1 MAAVG
6 RRKSPVSAQCHTPLQ
21 VDFAVP
27 VQVAAVHTHRKS
39 VERLRELV
47 SGVSQR
53 AGHLLLA
60 GTPIGAAVPAAFFRA
75 TAVFVPVGPHVPDG
89 PRVVVDVELL
99 LAEGKP
105 AVHHGLQPQL
115 SLQQLFR
122 NDESRHGHVEGEV
135 GGDDLVAP
143 QDAAHHH
150 RLGLDVDQLVAV
162 ALADEVEV
170 VLVAG
175 RRARHDHVDREAGF
189 FHDVPDGV
197 LAELHL
203 QLQRTAGAEPALA
216 LKGQADALVGAVVH
230 ANQAGHLPA
239 ANFADGVELPDLL
252 ENGVEPRLFF
262 RALGAT
268 FDYLQCALGPANMSF
283 VDTLRQWDE
292 AVTCADRQDWPEAL
306 SIFLSIQQPNSKICF
321 DIGCLHLLNQD
332 LDAAEKVGLEYT
344 QSEALATF
352 IHKVTDSPTNQRAFD
367 CSIRKDEHLAVAF
380 FQRGITFYKQKRQ
393 AA

>member
-6 RRKSPVSAQCHTPLQ
+6 RRESPVSVQRHTPLQ

-27 VQVAAVHTHRKS
+27 VQVAAVHAHRES

-47 SGVSQR
+47 SGVRQR
-53 AGHLLLA
+53 AGHLLVA
-60 GTPIGAAVPAAFFRA
+60 GTPVGAAASATPSAAAVPTAFFRA

-122 NDESRHGHVEGEV
+122 DDESRHGHVEGEV

-143 QDAAHHH
+143 QDTAHHH

-175 RRARHDHVDREAGF
+175 RRARHDHVDRESGF
-189 FHDVPDGV
+189 LHDVPDGV
-197 LAELHL
+197 LAVLHL
-203 QLQRTAGAEPALA
+203 QLQRAAGAEPALA

-239 ANFADGVELPDLL
+239 ADFADGVELADLL

-262 RALGAT
+262 RALGVK
-268 FDYLQCALGPANMSF
+268 D
-283 VDTLRQWDE
+283 LRL
-292 AVTCADRQDWPEAL
+292 T
-306 SIFLSIQQPNSKICF
+306 
-321 DIGCLHLLNQD
+321 H
-332 LDAAEKVGLEYT
+332 
-344 QSEALATF
+344 
-352 IHKVTDSPTNQRAFD
+352 
-367 CSIRKDEHLAVAF
+367 
-380 FQRGITFYKQKRQ
+380 
-393 AA
+393 